1 MIPKTLTTLLTLGSM
16 ATAAPSVMRRQ
27 AATRKLLIGGPSQ
40 ILTADFDGASFAIT
54 SKNVTAGSAPSWLR
68 YNPSTNTLYAVN
80 ENGDNLN
87 QFTLDSKTKT
97 NPAYVG
103 SATGSAGV
111 VFLEFNKDQ
120 TRMVG
125 AGYGSEKIDVW
136 DVSDSS
142 AVPKLLKSLKIDGSL
157 GPGQTAHHPHQA
169 LLDPTGNFMIIP
181 DLGGDQLLVLDTR
194 DDKYEFSNTVALFEG
209 AGPRHGGF
217 IKAGDKTF
225 YTVGCELS
233 NKVILF
239 ELDYSDESKLGFKE
253 ISTQSSYGAHF
264 PPANPS
270 SAAVGAVAVA
280 SNNRDVYISN
290 RLSGNETDS
299 IAHFV
304 FSADTPSLDF
314 ADTVSSF
321 GIQPR
326 AMHLSTDEDQ
336 SLLFVA
342 NQAGENGLVALQR
355 CPNSGALAAEPL
367 ALHPMGDLIPADQQ
381 GATYPGPQFVQEI

>member
-1 MIPKTLTTLLTLGSM
+1 MIPQTLTALLALGSM

-54 SKNVTAGSAPSWLR
+54 SKNVTAGSGPSWLR
-68 YNPSTNTLYAVN
+68 YNPSNSVLYAVN
-80 ENGDNLN
+80 ENGANLN

-111 VFLEFNKDQ
+111 VFLEFNKDR

-125 AGYGSEKIDVW
+125 AGYGSGKIDVW

-142 AVPKLLKSLKIDGSL
+142 AVPKLLKSIDVPGPI

-169 LLDPTGNFMIIP
+169 LLDPTGNFMFIP
-181 DLGGDQLLVLDTR
+181 DLGGDQIIILDITN
-194 DDKYEFSNTVALFEG
+194 DKYEIVNQVVCHG
-209 AGPRHGGF
+209 GPRHGGF

-225 YTVGCELS
+225 FTVATELS
-233 NKVILF
+233 NQVYLF
-239 ELDYSDESKLGFKE
+239 QVNYLGGIGLQQVLVK
-253 ISTQSSYGAHF
+253 SSYGEQF
-264 PPANPS
+264 PPANNS
-270 SAAVGAVAVA
+270 TAAAGAVLVA

-304 FSADTPSLDF
+304 FSPDKPSLDF

-326 AMHLSTDEDQ
+326 SMHFSIDKDQ
-336 SLLFVA
+336 SILFVA

-355 CPNSGALAAEPL
+355 SPTSGALAANAL
-367 ALHPMGDLIPADQQ
+367 ALHSMADLIPADQQ
-381 GATYPGPQFVQEI
+381 GATYPGPEFVEEI